1 MNKVSLIGRLT
12 RDPEIKIS
20 QSGTV
25 IARYTLAVDRRFKQD
40 GGQDAD
46 FLPCVAFGKMAEFAE
61 KYFHK
66 GLKIAVTGRL
76 ETGSYTKENGDTVYT
91 TTVIVEEQEF
101 VESKSSG
108 QGSVTSD
115 SEAKPNAT
123 TTDGF
128 MDLDDD
134 ELPFV

>member
-1 MNKVSLIGRLT
+1 MNKVLLIGRLT

-20 QSGTV
+20 QSGTA

-66 GLKIAVTGRL
+66 GLKTRFTQL
-76 ETGSYTKENGDTVYT
+76 PLSW
-91 TTVIVEEQEF
+91 
-101 VESKSSG
+101 KSR
-108 QGSVTSD
+108 
-115 SEAKPNAT
+115 N
-123 TTDGF
+123 
-128 MDLDDD
+128 L
-134 ELPFV
+134 

>member
-1 MNKVSLIGRLT
+1 MNKVLLIGRLT

-20 QSGTV
+20 QSGTA

-46 FLPCVAFGKMAEFAE
+46 FLPCVAFGKMADFAE

-108 QGSVTSD
+108 QGSVTSV

>member
-1 MNKVSLIGRLT
+1 MNKVLLIGRLT

-20 QSGTV
+20 QSGTA

-46 FLPCVAFGKMAEFAE
+46 FLPCVAFGRMAEFAE

-101 VESKSSG
+101 VESKSAG
-108 QGSVTSD
+108 QGSVTSA